1 VHVQANDRTPSGD
14 IVRIEFA
21 DAQNGVVTTS
31 TGETWRTSDAGLTWR
46 WQ

>member
-1 VHVQANDRTPSGD
+1 MLAKGRAPSGD

-21 DAQNGVVTTS
+21 DAQNGIVTTS
-31 TGETWRTSDAGLTWR
+31 TGEAWTTSDAGVTWR